1 MGNRNGSFLKYLVS
15 IACIGV
21 ILYLVFSHMGKERA
35 IPGIPEPKQEKVSGG
50 ITKEIDGYS
59 VKIDFLYS
67 YDIKALVVSAKGYG
81 GSRLGDQLSPK
92 DLALAWG
99 AVAEKNKEVD
109 FHWRQS
115 SRRYYWQLNSDAEV
129 KRIGSLDTISLCSAN
144 THLIPADDTV
154 RRMVKRIKKGDYV
167 RIKGYLVNIDAKK
180 TDGSTFWW
188 NSSTTR
194 EDTGDGSC
202 ELVYV
207 TQIQKL
213 D

>member
-1 MGNRNGSFLKYLVS
+1 
-15 IACIGV
+15 
-21 ILYLVFSHMGKERA
+21 MGKERA

>member
-1 MGNRNGSFLKYLVS
+1 MGNSNGSIFKYLFPLVL
-15 IACIGV
+15 AGV
-21 ILYLVFSHMGKERA
+21 VFYLVFTNMGKERA
-35 IPGIPEPKQEKVSGG
+35 IPGIPEPKQEKVTGG
-50 ITKEIDGYS
+50 ITKEIDGYT
-59 VKIDFLYS
+59 VKIDYLYS
-67 YDIKALVVSAKGYG
+67 YDIKALVVSAKGYD

-99 AVAEKNKEVD
+99 AVAEKNKD
-109 FHWRQS
+109 INFHWRQS

-129 KRIGSLDTISLCSAN
+129 RKIGNLETISLCSAN

-154 RRMVKRIKKGDYV
+154 RKLVKRIKKGDYV
-167 RIKGYLVNIDAKK
+167 RIKGYLVNVDAKK
-180 TDGSTFWW
+180 GDGSTFWW